1 MPRWPVDPVAESG
14 PLHNPRLR
22 VANRI
27 DQPDP
32 AGSVGRMSDSMVTIA
47 TYPNPIEGE
56 IACEYLCS
64 EGFSAQIA
72 NQAMQTVVLGAGNP
86 LVRIELQVPAREA
99 TEAAQRLREQ
109 QAAVRQAEREEGP
122 VAMAVPRPDGIYQSD
137 WNERERLV
145 ERAYRCAIIGPPVPV
160 PLVSWYGLLC
170 ALDALGR
177 DEPLRESQ
185 RRRFTIALVVS
196 AVFSLLWLGF
206 LVVAVA
212 ALFGKR

>member
-1 MPRWPVDPVAESG
+1 MP
-14 PLHNPRLR
+14 
-22 VANRI
+22 ANRI

-64 EGFSAQIA
+64 EGFSAQVA

-86 LVRIELQVPAREA
+86 LVRIELQVPGREA
-99 TEAAQRLREQ
+99 AEALQRLREQ
-109 QAAVRQAEREEGP
+109 QAAVRQEEREAGP
-122 VAMAVPRPDGIYQSD
+122 AAMPKPDGIYQSD

-145 ERAYRCAIIGPPVPV
+145 ERAYRCAIIGPLVPV

-170 ALDALGR
+170 VLDALGR

-196 AVFSLLWLGF
+196 ALFSLLWLGL

-212 ALFGKR
+212 ALFWRR